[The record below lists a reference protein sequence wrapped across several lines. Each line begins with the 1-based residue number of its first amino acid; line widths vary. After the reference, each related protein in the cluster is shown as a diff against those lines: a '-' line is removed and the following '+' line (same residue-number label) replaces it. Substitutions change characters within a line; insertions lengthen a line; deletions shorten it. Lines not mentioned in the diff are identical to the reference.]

1 MAPPTL
7 ELLGRGAVTVEEALD
22 EERNVLRWATYAP
35 ATEKLFQELWQERDL
50 IAALVRHHLGLGPEE
65 KCTVLPRE
73 RWIRGGFNLC
83 VFVEVASGDATTRIV
98 FRIPMPH
105 KLAEARYPGSVDEKV
120 DGEVSAYI
128 WVEQN
133 CPEIRVPQLFGFGYM
148 DGRHVS
154 VSDSLRS
161 GHYC

>member
-1 MAPPTL
+1 M
-7 ELLGRGAVTVEEALD
+7 
-22 EERNVLRWATYAP
+22 
-35 ATEKLFQELWQERDL
+35 
-50 IAALVRHHLGLGPEE
+50 
-65 KCTVLPRE
+65 LPRE

-83 VFVEVASGDATTRIV
+83 VFVEVASGDATRRIV

-161 GHYC
+161 GYYC